1 MTMEEKIKEALQAGP
16 KTNMQLRVELEVR
29 GGEDRAF
36 DRTLQRMRKKGE
48 IKVMDRRRWVLANVK
63 VCPHCGG
70 KGWVKG

>member
-1 MTMEEKIKEALQAGP
+1 MTMEEKIIKALQEGP
-16 KTNMQLRVELEVR
+16 KTNMQLRHELEVR
-29 GGEDRAF
+29 AGEDRTF